1 MRAVRP
7 DGADL
12 REGGQAHGWHRQLW
26 ARPRRRR
33 VHQAGAVS
41 GLDEGA
47 ARRRPP
53 RAQDAQPVHEEER
66 EDRRGVPQQH
76 RLAQAHRR
84 VRRHLAPRR
93 SRDAHRGRG
102 RAREGANRRRTPP
115 GRGAR
120 HRQGNNR
127 IALQVPRAALPRTRR
142 VRGGS
147 RLRRPRRSRIRPGA
161 GGRSRDDRA
170 PRAPAVPTGG
180 RGGRRREARRRNER
194 ALARRVP
201 RIQRRRRRAR
211 GRRAGGFRRA
221 RG

>member
-12 REGGQAHGWHRQLW
+12 REGGQANGRHSQFR

-84 VRRHLAPRR
+84 VRRQLAPRR

-102 RAREGANRRRTPP
+102 RAREGANRRRPPP

-127 IALQVPRAALPRTRR
+127 IALQVPRAALSRTRR
-142 VRGGS
+142 VRRGS
-147 RLRRPRRSRIRPGA
+147 RLRRPRRPRIGPGA
-161 GGRSRDDRA
+161 GRFRDDRA
-170 PRAPAVPTGG
+170 TRAPAVPNGG
-180 RGGRRREARRRNER
+180 RGRRRREARRRDER
-194 ALARRVP
+194 SLARGVHRIERP
-201 RIQRRRRRAR
+201 RCRAR
-211 GRRAGGFRRA
+211 GRRAGGFRPA